1 MYQYNEH
8 QDFVNL
14 LKEKIAGR
22 EFDLAKQLI
31 GLSDGDAHDEPHKHK
46 QKCPF
51 CEGTDRFWYDGKRSN
66 ATRRFFCNQCRPQ
79 KGWDLIELVKQKL
92 GVGFLAAVRI
102 LAEAVG
108 LSLPVRETKPPS
120 RFQTWELH
128 DGHASMIKKVIAHR
142 PEISLADYQRAGAVG
157 FSGGIAIPVFSTKGE
172 ISGYYRFG
180 TDGSKKMSQGGKS
193 GIAGVDA
200 RDALLTQR
208 EAKII
213 FKTAGISDYL
223 VLSGLIAD
231 SNNKNNYYCFSNTCG
246 ELERPDKFAPILR
259 PALEG
264 KTVGIIADSDS
275 AGAIGSQRWAEHL
288 ATFVSDVRIIRLPK
302 RVDDCPV
309 KDLRD
314 FVSLGGTF
322 QDILLL
328 FDEAEII
335 TQPSESQASKKH
347 RLAPTGVRLL
357 DRFCRKL
364 KPYPFHYAGEKITHM
379 EFVVQAIDELIRTAK
394 GRKLDLAQR
403 NGDFHVF
410 NGQFWER
417 ILPESFHT
425 FLRNAAI
432 RFGVPNDLARYYKF
446 QDKIREQF
454 RDIANFPFVQDDKTI
469 RINLK
474 SGTLEFKEGQESQLV
489 PFNKRHGL
497 CYQLGYDFDP
507 DADCP
512 TYRSFM
518 DRCVPDAANQ
528 FVLEEYAAYVFINQ
542 LNFERVLF
550 LYGSGA
556 NGKSVFIAILKALL
570 GKSNVTEYSLANI
583 TKKQEFRAMLAEGLL
598 NVCAES
604 ANSLDIDVFK
614 KIASR
619 EPLECRKLYENPIT
633 LTNYSRQLFATNV
646 LPKTTESTEGFFRRF
661 LIIPFNELITEAER
675 NYRMNTVEFWEE
687 SGELPG
693 ILNRVIKGLQRLVQN
708 GSFTKSESADA
719 VHDEYRRNSNSV
731 QLFMQD
737 EEYQRDTVEKILLS
751 ELHGFYKEF
760 CRENGY
766 IAVSSQTMAERL
778 RNIGYHVRKG
788 SRNKT
793 FVFASKTNMT

>member
-1 MYQYNEH
+1 MHQYNESKG
-8 QDFVNL
+8 FANS

-22 EFDLAKQLI
+22 EFELAKQLV

-46 QKCPF
+46 QTCPF
-51 CEGTDRFWYDGKRSN
+51 CGGTDRFWYDGNRSH

-79 KGWDLIELVKQKL
+79 KGWDLIELVRQKL
-92 GVGFLAAVRI
+92 GVGFLEAVRI
-102 LAEAVG
+102 LADTAG
-108 LSLPVRETKPPS
+108 LPAPVWETKS
-120 RFQTWELH
+120 KSSFRTWELH
-128 DGHASMIKKVIAHR
+128 DGHASMIQKVQAHR
-142 PEISLADYQRAGAVG
+142 HEISFANYQRAGAVG
-157 FSGGIAIPVFSTKGE
+157 FSSGIAIPVFSVKGD

-200 RDALLTQR
+200 RDALLSKR
-208 EAKII
+208 DAKII

-231 SNNKNNYYCFSNTCG
+231 SDNQNYYFCFSNTCG
-246 ELERPDKFAPILR
+246 ELECPDKFDPLLR

-264 KTVGIIADSDS
+264 KTIGIIADSDS
-275 AGAIGSQRWAEHL
+275 TGAIGSQRWAEHL
-288 ATFVSDVRIIRLPK
+288 ATFASDVRIIRLPET
-302 RVDDCPV
+302 VADCPV

-314 FVSLGGTF
+314 FVSMGGTLH
-322 QDILLL
+322 DILLF
-328 FDEAEII
+328 FDEAETIKP
-335 TQPSESQASKKH
+335 QNESQSCKKH

-364 KPYPFHYAGEKITHM
+364 KPYQFHYAGEKITHM
-379 EFVVQAIDELIRTAK
+379 EFVVQAIDELIRIAK
-394 GRKLDLAQR
+394 GRKLDLAQK

-425 FLRNAAI
+425 FLRNATV
-432 RFGVPNDLARYYKF
+432 RFGVPKDLSRYYKF
-446 QDKIREQF
+446 QDKIRDQF
-454 RDIANFPFVQDDKTI
+454 RDIANFPFVQDEKMT

-474 SGTLEFKEGQESQLV
+474 SGTLEFKDGQEPQLV

-507 DADCP
+507 NADCP

-518 DRCVPDAANQ
+518 DRCVSDAANQ
-528 FVLEEYAAYVFINQ
+528 LVLEEYAAYVFINQ

-604 ANSLDIDVFK
+604 ANSLDVDVFK

-633 LTNYSRQLFATNV
+633 ITNYSRQIFATNV

-661 LIIPFNELITEAER
+661 LIVPFTELIPEAER
-675 NYRMNTVEFWEE
+675 NFKMNTIEFWEE

-693 ILNRVIKGLQRLVQN
+693 ILNRVIKGLQRLMRN
-708 GSFTKSESADA
+708 GGFTKSESADA
-719 VHDEYRRNSNSV
+719 AHDEYRMNSNSV

-737 EEYQRDTVEKILLS
+737 GE
-751 ELHGFYKEF
+751 
-760 CRENGY
+760 
-766 IAVSSQTMAERL
+766 
-778 RNIGYHVRKG
+778 
-788 SRNKT
+788 
-793 FVFASKTNMT
+793 